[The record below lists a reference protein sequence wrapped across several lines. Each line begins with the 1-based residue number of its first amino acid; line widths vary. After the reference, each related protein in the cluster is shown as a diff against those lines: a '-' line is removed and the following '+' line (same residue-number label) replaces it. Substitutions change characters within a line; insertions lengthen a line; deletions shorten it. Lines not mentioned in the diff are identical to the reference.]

1 MERALC
7 STIQYQNKD
16 GTNGA
21 MSIQNMEPLDS
32 TPSSADSKDRILQT
46 TWENTLEHTN
56 CLNCLKLIGGD

>member
-21 MSIQNMEPLDS
+21 MSIQNMEPSDS
-32 TPSSADSKDRILQT
+32 TPSTADSKDRIVQT
-46 TWENTLEHTN
+46 TSENT
-56 CLNCLKLIGGD
+56 